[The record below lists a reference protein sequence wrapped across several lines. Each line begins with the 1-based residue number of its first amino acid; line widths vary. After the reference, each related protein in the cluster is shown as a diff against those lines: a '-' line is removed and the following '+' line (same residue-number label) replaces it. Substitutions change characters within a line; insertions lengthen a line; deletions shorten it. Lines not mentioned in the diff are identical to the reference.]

1 MYQKVNGGTMN
12 ILILILTIISLVL
25 NIILDIISL
34 KSQKKM
40 EKFNVNS
47 ELEITYT
54 SAKTRFVKHR
64 H

>member
-1 MYQKVNGGTMN
+1 MD

-54 SAKTRFVKHR
+54 SAKTRFVEHR